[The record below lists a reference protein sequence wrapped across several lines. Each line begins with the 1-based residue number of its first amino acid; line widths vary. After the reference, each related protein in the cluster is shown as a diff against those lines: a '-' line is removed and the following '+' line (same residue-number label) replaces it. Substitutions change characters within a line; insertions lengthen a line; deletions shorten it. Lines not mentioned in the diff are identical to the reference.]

1 MSVMKIKVKFLFG
14 DNEKYEYFII
24 ERKKDAKEV
33 EIDSASLAYKIEG
46 PGKYKVSKYAQLPY
60 GNFDYLLEVRD
71 KKNSDLKGLV
81 LVNEDEI
88 EK

>member
-1 MSVMKIKVKFLFG
+1 MSVIKIKVKFLFG

-33 EIDSASLAYKIEG
+33 EIDSTSLAYKIEG

-60 GNFDYLLEVRD
+60 GNFD
-71 KKNSDLKGLV
+71 
-81 LVNEDEI
+81 
-88 EK
+88 